1 MAWGKKELSV
11 PNVDEFF
18 RVVSEL
24 PPVEGLKVGV
34 YGVTGA
40 GKTHFALTAPKPIF
54 VIDTEFGARLPAE
67 NVGDK
72 DGIYIFEALQL
83 DEETMDVDPIG
94 SLEKVEEAL
103 RAVIRYIQENKD
115 QRGTIVLDSA
125 SDIWQWLG
133 IWLEE
138 DPGTKKKE
146 DRILRFEWG
155 KANKR
160 YMLMIQKLLR
170 SKWNIVLTGKVQEV
184 FDVEGK
190 PVLGRY
196 KPRWQK
202 DSVAEGSPV
211 IVKRNGMIQI
221 VPIET
226 VKVGDTIWAGRW
238 ERVLRV
244 HWHWVHEPLVRVIT
258 PDGFVD
264 CTDNHS
270 LVENG
275 RRAYPYQCKKVDV
288 VDWPVPD
295 RICNGLDPQLA
306 WLQGVWLADG
316 TWHTPN
322 AYVITAPTDELEVVR
337 NVVSDY
343 VRPHPIREY
352 DYQCSQMTIPS
363 KLAQK
368 VLLSCRLEGSRKVVP
383 PEVLNGSNE
392 ILRSF
397 LDGFNFGD
405 GEKGS
410 KVIRIG
416 QMDPVIATSL
426 QYIGE
431 RLGYQVSVSHTN
443 TGAWK
448 LLFNKKR
455 TKQSLPR
462 GKVKKVIISP
472 RQTLRAWDLTTSSH
486 TWANGC
492 LLVHNT
498 EYWLDIVL
506 KADIVYPQGKTK
518 PVRQFTIVKCR
529 AWNLSGTLTN
539 PVWDDL
545 VKFIEEK
552 AKVKIL

>member
-11 PNVDEFF
+11 PSVDEFF

-138 DPGTKKKE
+138 DPGTKKKD

-160 YMLMIQKLLR
+160 YMMMIQKLLR

-184 FDVEGK
+184 FDAEGK

-196 KPRWQK
+196 KARWQK
-202 DSVAEGSPV
+202 D
-211 IVKRNGMIQI
+211 
-221 VPIET
+221 
-226 VKVGDTIWAGRW
+226 
-238 ERVLRV
+238 
-244 HWHWVHEPLVRVIT
+244 
-258 PDGFVD
+258 
-264 CTDNHS
+264 
-270 LVENG
+270 
-275 RRAYPYQCKKVDV
+275 
-288 VDWPVPD
+288 
-295 RICNGLDPQLA
+295 
-306 WLQGVWLADG
+306 
-316 TWHTPN
+316 
-322 AYVITAPTDELEVVR
+322 
-337 NVVSDY
+337 
-343 VRPHPIREY
+343 
-352 DYQCSQMTIPS
+352 
-363 KLAQK
+363 
-368 VLLSCRLEGSRKVVP
+368 
-383 PEVLNGSNE
+383 
-392 ILRSF
+392 
-397 LDGFNFGD
+397 
-405 GEKGS
+405 
-410 KVIRIG
+410 
-416 QMDPVIATSL
+416 
-426 QYIGE
+426 
-431 RLGYQVSVSHTN
+431 
-443 TGAWK
+443 
-448 LLFNKKR
+448 
-455 TKQSLPR
+455 
-462 GKVKKVIISP
+462 
-472 RQTLRAWDLTTSSH
+472 
-486 TWANGC
+486 
-492 LLVHNT
+492 T

-506 KADIVYPQGKTK
+506 KADIVYPPGKTK

-529 AWNLSGTLTN
+529 AWNLSGSLTN
-539 PVWDDL
+539 PTWDDL
-545 VKFIEEK
+545 VTFIEEN
-552 AKVKIL
+552 AKVKIM